1 MSCRAISSRS
11 ARVVHT
17 ELDGVSGVIDE
28 LWAGRLT
35 WSREAIAEDVEEFP
49 PLE

>member
-1 MSCRAISSRS
+1 MPGNIERS

-17 ELDGVSGVIDE
+17 ELDEVNGVIDD
-28 LWAGRLT
+28 LWAGWLT
-35 WSREAIAEDVEEFP
+35 WSREAIAEDVKKFP